1 MQNKVGIGP
10 AAVVNITTLP
20 KPEVRPDDEAL
31 KLIIVSEHEILMQG
45 ARFFYEPANFIY
57 NSKEMITGVGIHVAK
72 KLLFITD
79 ESRAIYRFLSYTIS

>member
-1 MQNKVGIGP
+1 MQNKVGVGP

-31 KLIIVSEHEILMQG
+31 KLIIVSEQKIHMQG
-45 ARFFYEPANFIY
+45 SRFFYENPNLIY
-57 NSKEMITGVGIHVAK
+57 DSKEMITGVGIHVAK

-79 ESRAIYRFLSYTIS
+79 ESHAIYRFLSYKIF